1 MISLSIF
8 SFSLLFFFD
17 NNVLVWSIFTHIYMI
32 IIVSNNIF
40 DVSRIK
46 LSLAFLHQFQYR
58 YLNDSKVDFAFPK
71 RFFEKRGSFDALYAS
86 FGIFQIS
93 LIS

>member
-1 MISLSIF
+1 
-8 SFSLLFFFD
+8 
-17 NNVLVWSIFTHIYMI
+17 MI

-46 LSLAFLHQFQYR
+46 LSLAFLHQFKYR

-71 RFFEKRGSFDALYAS
+71 RFFEKRDSFDALYKFRNFS
-86 FGIFQIS
+86 D
-93 LIS
+93 